1 MLVIIAK
8 HILMKKSILII
19 ITFLLGAFS
28 ALGQSYVS
36 FEHPPKMHLTPQN
49 EYGNYKIKYR
59 AVKKSTVY
67 LELKKGDLIVASGVL
82 DIPKPSEKVANM
94 VIKVKAPH
102 ALPHGQNYS
111 YNLYMYS
118 GGRNDW
124 SRKACKSVSI
134 KGVRMGGKK
143 QIEKSKGMMSL
154 RNFFD

>member
-1 MLVIIAK
+1 MLVIITK
-8 HILMKKSILII
+8 HILMKKSALII
-19 ITFLLGAFS
+19 ITFILGAIS
-28 ALGQSYVS
+28 AFGQSFVA
-36 FEHPPKMHLTPQN
+36 FEQQPKMDLTPQS
-49 EYGNYKIKYR
+49 EYGNYRIKYR

-82 DIPKPSEKVANM
+82 EILKPSEKVTDLT
-94 VIKVKAPH
+94 IKVKAPH
-102 ALPHGQNYS
+102 ALPKGQNYS

-134 KGVRMGGKK
+134 KGVRMAEKK
-143 QIEKSKGMMSL
+143 QPEKSKGMMSL